1 MGINT
6 NFKSKNL
13 HVNTSWKRFS
23 MDRDVTI
30 QRLGTFPA
38 DTSFFTIGSCFA
50 NELRHA
56 LETRNLT
63 VLPKMNPAIHHLF
76 PDEVKSELSWG
87 QWDER
92 AQLQF
97 YNTFSI
103 RQEFEKAFG
112 HWTQG
117 DDDFFKVTHGGV
129 TKYWDPYRRAIFAA
143 SEEDFV
149 VIKNTLD
156 DSLSTAIHNADATVI
171 TLGMTETFFRKDN
184 GLAVCQY
191 NRFFTDRV
199 EFRATTYEENYANI
213 DRICELYFGKYP
225 NKKIVLTVS
234 PVALAQTFT
243 DNDIVVANMESKSTL
258 RTVAA
263 AIARKWPNI
272 IYWPSYEI
280 VMWNDNSWQPDVRHV
295 HPDRVAS
302 IMDAFLECH
311 ISGMETSKS
320 ATEWD
325 ERNRKIEQEVTL
337 RTEAMKR
344 RAALEELK
352 KLEAQLQVERQR
364 AARADALRAEI
375 EIAATRRIEAERARV
390 ALVEATK
397 EQAER
402 EKAARAAAVQAERS
416 RLEKEKT
423 EARLAADRDLASRI
437 AAKEQAIREK
447 AARAAAVQ
455 AERSRLEK
463 ERAEARL
470 AAERE
475 REARIAAKQRAEQEK
490 QARAQAVLAQR
501 QAARDEAI
509 RQKAMR
515 TEAIRLQ
522 RARPQESQ
530 MPQQQTP
537 PLKDDTAAK
546 RQNDNRSKSAA

>member
-1 MGINT
+1 LAIRGFADISKQFLATRRKEIEEDSMGINT

-30 QRLGTFPA
+30 KRLGTFPA

-87 QWDER
+87 HWDER

-112 HWTQG
+112 HWKQG
-117 DDDFFKVTHGGV
+117 DEDFFKVTHGGV
-129 TKYWDPYRRAIFAA
+129 MKYWDPYRRAIFAA
-143 SEEDFV
+143 SEEHFV

-213 DRICELYFGKYP
+213 DRICELYFGAYP

-280 VMWNDNSWQPDVRHV
+280 VMWNDNSWQPDIRHV
-295 HPDRVAS
+295 HPERVAS

-311 ISGMETSKS
+311 ISGIDTSNS
-320 ATEWD
+320 ASEWD

-352 KLEAQLQVERQR
+352 NLEAQLQIERQR
-364 AARADALRAEI
+364 AARADALRVEI
-375 EIAATRRIEAERARV
+375 ESAIAKRMEAEKAK
-390 ALVEATK
+390 AAMVEAANK
-397 EQAER
+397 
-402 EKAARAAAVQAERS
+402 EKAARANA
-416 RLEKEKT
+416 
-423 EARLAADRDLASRI
+423 ARLAREAQAAASRNI
-437 AAKEQAIREK
+437 KPN
-447 AARAAAVQ
+447 VQ
-455 AERSRLEK
+455 SGAPG
-463 ERAEARL
+463 
-470 AAERE
+470 
-475 REARIAAKQRAEQEK
+475 
-490 QARAQAVLAQR
+490 V
-501 QAARDEAI
+501 
-509 RQKAMR
+509 
-515 TEAIRLQ
+515 
-522 RARPQESQ
+522 
-530 MPQQQTP
+530 
-537 PLKDDTAAK
+537 
-546 RQNDNRSKSAA
+546 